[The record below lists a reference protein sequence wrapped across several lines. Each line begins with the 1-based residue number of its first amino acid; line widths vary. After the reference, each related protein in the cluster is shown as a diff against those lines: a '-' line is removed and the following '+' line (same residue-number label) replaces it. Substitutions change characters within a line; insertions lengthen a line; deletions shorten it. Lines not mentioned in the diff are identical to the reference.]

1 VKFNALT
8 APAWRR
14 SLTGLFLVALLAL
27 TWLAYTPGFSG
38 GFLFDDFSNLP
49 QLGNY
54 GTIDNWESLWLYLLN
69 NASGP
74 SGRPLSMLSFLLDA
88 RDWPADPASFKH
100 TNTVLHL
107 LNGLLLFLLIRKLA
121 RALDHPAATTAA
133 LLAMA
138 LWLLHPLWVSTTL
151 YAVQR
156 MAQLSTLF
164 VLLGLW
170 LYTRTRLRHP
180 PRLCTKTLF
189 GTGAAIGLMG
199 LLAVLSKENGALLPL
214 LALTLEITVLKAHD
228 QNRGLIP
235 SRGFRRWRLL
245 LLGLPC
251 LLLVGYLA
259 THLQPLLQ
267 NNPGIRDFTPGERW
281 LTQGRILWD
290 YFFHLLLPRPYTG
303 GLFNDDIIISTGLF
317 SPWHT
322 VLAWGAWIAVL
333 AWAIRNR
340 TKRPAA
346 ALAILFF
353 AAGHLLESSFIQLEL
368 YFEHRNYLP
377 AALLGFPLALWWL
390 RRPIKSPLRYLLP
403 VGLLLILTLLTGMRA
418 ALWGQP
424 FQQALNWAQTNP
436 HSPRAHI
443 YLAEQWRK
451 THNLAEA
458 ERLNAKALALAPDHL
473 PGWAQRTALDCQL
486 GKNADHSI
494 RQVVRLI
501 TTKTEVGGVERHHL
515 AKTVDFLLVQTCGD
529 SSRPDNI
536 LDILQT
542 LAASKHGQQDN
553 ALGALLAQRMG
564 IILLHMERPEQ
575 ALEKFRLSTRLT
587 PKPGM
592 VLKNAALLATHKAY
606 PQALVYLDTTDLQ
619 ENMPHGWSIS
629 RLQQLYTSN
638 SGYYRREKARLREQ
652 IAKDALAA
660 EEQQPTTGGT
670 NIEP

>member
-1 VKFNALT
+1 M
-8 APAWRR
+8 
-14 SLTGLFLVALLAL
+14 LAVL
-27 TWLAYTPGFSG
+27 AFTWLAYTPGFSG

-54 GTIDNWESLWLYLLN
+54 GAIDNWESLWLYLLN

-100 TNTVLHL
+100 TNTILHL

-121 RALDHPAATTAA
+121 HALEHPAASMAA
-133 LLAMA
+133 ILAMA
-138 LWLLHPLWVSTTL
+138 LWLMHPLWVSTTL

-164 VLLGLW
+164 VLAGLW
-170 LYTRTRLRHP
+170 LYIRTRLQNP
-180 PRLCTKTLF
+180 PLLCAKTVL
-189 GTGAAIGLMG
+189 GTGLAIGLMG

-214 LALTLEITVLKAHD
+214 LAITLEITVLKVHD
-228 QNRGLIP
+228 RNRGLIP

-251 LLLVGYLA
+251 LLLAGYLA

-267 NNPGIRDFTPGERW
+267 SNPGIRDFTPGERW

-290 YFFHLLLPRPYTG
+290 YLFHLILPRPYTG
-303 GLFNDDIIISTGLF
+303 GLFNDEIIVSTGPF
-317 SPWHT
+317 SPWNT
-322 VLAWGAWIAVL
+322 IIAWGALIAVL
-333 AWAIRNR
+333 VWAIKNR
-340 TKRPAA
+340 TRHPAA
-346 ALAILFF
+346 ALAVLFF
-353 AAGHLLESSFIQLEL
+353 AAGHLLESSFLQLEL

-377 AALLGFPLALWWL
+377 AALLGFPLAAWWL
-390 RRPIKSPLRYLLP
+390 GRPINPRLRFLLP
-403 VGLLLILTLLTGMRA
+403 VGLLLILTLLTGIRA

-424 FQQALNWAQTNP
+424 FQQALNWAQINP
-436 HSPRAHI
+436 DSPRAQI

-451 THNLAEA
+451 TNNLAEA
-458 ERLNAKALALAPDHL
+458 ERLNAKALALAPTHL

-486 GKNADHSI
+486 GKDADPSI

-501 TTKTEVGGVERHHL
+501 TTKTEVSRVEQHHL
-515 AKTVDFLLVQTCGD
+515 ANMVDFLLAQTCKD
-529 SSRPDNI
+529 SSKPDNI
-536 LDILQT
+536 LNT
-542 LAASKHGQQDN
+542 LEALARSKHGREN
-553 ALGALLAQRMG
+553 KALGALLAQRMG
-564 IILLHMERPEQ
+564 VVLLHMEKPEQ

-606 PQALVYLDTTDLQ
+606 QQALKYLDTTDLQ
-619 ENMPHGWSIS
+619 ESIPQGWSIS
-629 RLQQLYTSN
+629 RLQHSYTTN
-638 SGYYRREKARLREQ
+638 SGYYQREKARLREQ
-652 IAKDALAA
+652 IAKDVLAT
-660 EEQQPTTGGT
+660 EGRQRTTDGAKL
-670 NIEP
+670 EP